1 MILNINQNSNQNSN
15 VKYSFKLREPKSSQ
29 PTPIYFTVFF
39 KEEKKSLI
47 YSTDK
52 KIHPSDWDSENNT
65 PKNRQLTFHTSSYNQ
80 SVKKELNKISSL
92 FLAIEESYNLL
103 DKKLTSNDLK
113 NELDDK
119 LERKILNGNDFFTVY
134 DEFLKL
140 KKHDY
145 TENGV
150 TTSTYKRYE
159 YFKKNL
165 EDFHTHGRRKISF
178 ENINQS
184 FYNDFLKYCIENKK
198 QSANTLHRNIGLF
211 KTFLHWSLK
220 NKKMSNDAFLEFAKP
235 KKQPTTEIALNIE
248 QVTEV
253 FNIDLSKSKRLEQV
267 RDLFI
272 IGCTTGQ
279 RFSNYSNFNK
289 KDVVGDIILVPDC
302 KDKQKLLSIPLLKVT
317 REILEKYD
325 YHLPKIS
332 NQKFN
337 EYIKEVF
344 ENAEFDMNTKLIRR
358 YGKSI
363 VEENIPFYKRVSSH
377 TARRSFITIML
388 NFGVPAKIIMSI
400 TGHTSLPVFSNYY
413 KPDDKA
419 RIESMQNA
427 FKNLM

>member
-272 IGCTTGQ
+272 IGCKSSAKS
-279 RFSNYSNFNK
+279 R
-289 KDVVGDIILVPDC
+289 
-302 KDKQKLLSIPLLKVT
+302 
-317 REILEKYD
+317 
-325 YHLPKIS
+325 H
-332 NQKFN
+332 
-337 EYIKEVF
+337 YIV
-344 ENAEFDMNTKLIRR
+344 
-358 YGKSI
+358 
-363 VEENIPFYKRVSSH
+363 
-377 TARRSFITIML
+377 
-388 NFGVPAKIIMSI
+388 
-400 TGHTSLPVFSNYY
+400 
-413 KPDDKA
+413 
-419 RIESMQNA
+419 
-427 FKNLM
+427 